1 MMWKLPSSSPYLMTM
16 IILIFMMTKVTPS
29 PPRQLQVSLQDFPP
43 SRFLERE
50 AASQVPGHR
59 GHRGHR
65 QDNIV
70 QESWI
75 NKVDIHSRIL
85 NKEAAFHVPGF
96 IVKIKQIRM
105 QIEKLRWRRLQWEHF
120 DVYKYRYNAK
130 ENLSQIQIQA
140 QCNRKPFTNT
150 NTGTNAIENLS
161 QLQIQAQMQKKNL
174 QWRRFYKNQS
184 WVEPPCCFHLQEVF
198 KDKIILI
205 RILLW

>member
-1 MMWKLPSSSPYLMTM
+1 MVIQGRGSLHLRATYAFSNSSLTMMMWKLPSSSPYLMTM
-16 IILIFMMTKVTPS
+16 IILIFMMTTVTPS

-65 QDNIV
+65 QYNIV
-70 QESWI
+70 QESWV
-75 NKVDIHSRIL
+75 NKIDIHSRIL

-96 IVKIKQIRM
+96 IVKIKQIWM
-105 QIEKLRWRRLQWEHF
+105 QIEKLHWQRLQWEHF
-120 DVYKYRYNAK
+120 DVYKYRHNTI
-130 ENLSQIQIQA
+130 ENLSQIQIQ
-140 QCNRKPFTNT
+140 T
-150 NTGTNAIENLS
+150 
-161 QLQIQAQMQKKNL
+161 QMQKKNL